1 MSRRTAVF
9 VLLAAMLLVTA
20 IQPLAAQ
27 EDEFTFG
34 LILVGPKNDHGWSQ
48 AHYEGGQYAEAHV
61 EGAKMLVFESLNSAD
76 APEATVLSVAS
87 EMIQEGAKLIITTS
101 DDFQADTPGA
111 AEAFP
116 DVTFVNMT
124 GSNVLNGAPANLSN
138 YDAQMEWSEMI
149 DGCAA
154 ALTTQ
159 TGKIGYLG
167 PLINDETRRL
177 AASAYLGAKYCYEKY
192 AGGDPAELEFA
203 ITWIGFWF
211 NLPGVT
217 LDPTEEVN
225 TMYDNG
231 ADVVMSAIDTTEA
244 LTVAA
249 GRAAADEQVYAAG
262 YDYREA
268 CEIAEEVCIGVPYY
282 NWGPYYTR
290 LVQAVKD
297 GTWEQSWIWEPPYF
311 DDINDADKSPTGFIK
326 GPALSDENSAKLDL
340 FIAELAAFGKEAEN
354 ADRIFLWQ
362 GPLNYQDGSEFL
374 ADGAFAEPMQIW
386 RLPQLLEGMI
396 GASA

>member
-1 MSRRTAVF
+1 MSRRIAVF
-9 VLLAAMLLVTA
+9 VLLGILLLVTA

-27 EDEFTFG
+27 DDEFTFG
-34 LILVGPKNDHGWSQ
+34 LILVGPKTDHGWSQ
-48 AHYEGGQYAEAHV
+48 AHFEGGQYAEAHV
-61 EGAKMLVFESLNSAD
+61 AGAKMLVFESLNSAD
-76 APEATVLSVAS
+76 APEATVLSVAT
-87 EMIQEGAKLIITTS
+87 EMINQGAKLIVTTS

-124 GSNVLNGAPANLSN
+124 GSNVLNGAPPNLSN
-138 YDAQMEWSEMI
+138 YDAQAEWSEMI

-154 ALTTQ
+154 ALTTK

-177 AASAYLGAKYCYEKY
+177 ASSAYLGAKYCYEKY
-192 AGGDPAELEFA
+192 AGGDPAALEFT

-244 LTVAA
+244 LSVASQ
-249 GRAAADEQVYAAG
+249 RAAAGQAVYAAG

-268 CEIAEEVCIGVPYY
+268 CEVAGEVCIGVPYY

-297 GTWEQSWIWEPPYF
+297 GTWKQSWIWEPPYF
-311 DDINDADKSPTGFIK
+311 ADITDLDKSPTGFAK

-340 FIAELAAFGKEAEN
+340 FIAEMAAFGSDPANK
-354 ADRIFLWQ
+354 DRIFQWV
-362 GPLNYQDGSEFL
+362 GPLKYQDGSDFL
-374 ADGAFAEPMQIW
+374 ADGVYAEPMQIW
-386 RLPQLLEGMI
+386 KLPQLLEGMI
-396 GASA
+396 GASV